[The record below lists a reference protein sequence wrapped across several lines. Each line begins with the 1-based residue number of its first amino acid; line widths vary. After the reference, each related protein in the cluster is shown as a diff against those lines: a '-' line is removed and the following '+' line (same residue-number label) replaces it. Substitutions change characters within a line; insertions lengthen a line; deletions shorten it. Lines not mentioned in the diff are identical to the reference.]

1 MPDPEKKKASI
12 NIAGPAELGSDLLSP
27 RTLTEAIP
35 AGVKAGG
42 SSLLGGLLNFP
53 ELVSNTPVLN
63 RLPMAG
69 PIALTQD
76 PAEFSL
82 PEPLQKF
89 KDFLK
94 SSEAANNYTKKYY
107 DGESLASLFGK
118 LAKSGSVEDLKR
130 FTDYTANKVAEQIP
144 SQIGLY
150 ASAMAGVPAPLALS
164 IIGASSAGNKY
175 QEDNEQYPEL
185 KPEDRLIRAYSS
197 GALEAGT
204 EGLSYGV
211 KGAAMA
217 GKSALE
223 AIPGVKSILAGEMG
237 QSLKGVF
244 SGLSKAV
251 GATPARKVMSN
262 ILFNMFGEGS
272 EEVVNEAANMW
283 MDEHYKVKQYE
294 FKDYL
299 NRAIEAF
306 GISAIA
312 SGILSSPGSAIG
324 ELSDRREYANA
335 GNRQARPQFE
345 ELVATSHMI
354 DVYNKG
360 LDGSTNPDNQPR
372 IVSGELILLQE
383 LADDMLKNGEW
394 NDSEGSGALELMGNS
409 VKESLSNYS
418 KNPSKNMDLFGIIE
432 SEEKVAYGG
441 KGNAE
446 KAIRE
451 ISSREREIKVVSPKE
466 STPIW
471 ESAFALI
478 LKKTGSLSFPK
489 RRITSPA
496 DIAFAFQSL
505 KNESQEHAFIGAVKN
520 GYVVGVELLHIG
532 AIDES
537 IVSIYEMIPILHS
550 HDADSYFLVHNH
562 PSGRV
567 DPSTADIE
575 ITQRSKTA
583 LGQLGINFVGH
594 VIINDSEFGFIGE
607 NYIPQK
613 FKHAQ
618 YAATKNVNVFKKYN
632 EWKSTKESRARI
644 SAPEDVY
651 EIIKGVQKNDERAII
666 FLLDKGNR
674 IQNLMVTPMPSVNV
688 STIGRMAAA
697 SRSTGVIISGSN
709 LNPAELRKLSDNLS
723 KLSIRLLDSVDMV
736 SGNYRSSREM
746 GILGES
752 EDIYGGRRYSSWLSK
767 VKKEGGLDPSS
778 LEDLGYN
785 LKELREFGLGGII
798 KKGGLK
804 VDSYAEELTGL
815 GLLKPAG
822 NETPSDALIRTLKQK
837 AKITNESA
845 NAWERQYEKE
855 YSEWL
860 KKQSESG
867 ADEADIRRAE
877 KELEADLEKEDHS
890 QEIEGGAGGGIDF
903 NFGSN
908 AKTPPPVSQSA
919 STSQPVPP
927 LSQRQDNY
935 EGLYQKYI
943 NRMQSIENLSE
954 RAKAQGLTIRPGED
968 PKLRARSYLGIG
980 KKVESILED
989 KTFYVKPDGTFEIT
1003 GEGLK
1008 PILEFYDKN
1017 SPEKN
1022 FKQRDQDLRDY
1033 LISTRYLEDLDRP
1046 KKPGSNETIATPAQ
1060 LTKAA
1065 NDILRINK
1073 KYGKDISFLKGTAKR
1088 IYAYQRRVLETLV
1101 HSGNMSREKFD
1112 SIIATNPHY
1121 VPFDRIIEDADPFTA
1136 GVPKSSNRFSGAR
1149 SPVKKIKGSEKEIFD
1164 PIESIVKNTYRII
1177 DAADRNSVAASV
1189 AKLAAKFPDDISP
1202 VKIDMIPINLTE
1214 SEGGGEEKT
1223 IFRPSQFAPK
1233 GRVIEYFEDGKRKY
1247 IEVSKNLYDAMKG
1260 LNEDGVGLLTKIF
1273 SIPATL
1279 LRKGATLTPE
1289 FMFRNPIRDQF
1300 TAFMNDPN
1308 TPKNVKSILGVLIQ
1322 GKKTIGSMGDILKK
1336 DSTYYDWLRSGGA
1349 YSGFVE
1355 IDRKNLKKHVENLL
1369 KRPDILGK
1377 LNIIAHAESLSQFFE
1392 QATRIGV
1399 FKSATE
1405 KGMSPM
1411 EAGFLSREATIDFAR
1426 RGSQTKDVNA
1436 AIAFFNA
1443 GLQGVDKSF
1452 RAMQKD
1458 PAGFIAKGI
1467 AAITIPSIAF
1477 SLLNWDDPEYDEIPR
1492 WQKDLFWVFKARGT
1506 WWRIPKPFLFGQI
1519 FGTVPE
1525 RLIEKAFK
1533 NKPLE
1538 GKKLIAAVYK
1548 SISPIGDDI
1557 SGLLATGIKPILENQ
1572 ANWNY
1577 FLDRPIVPQSR
1588 ENLLPAQQ
1596 YTRGTTETA
1605 KKIGSVL
1612 NYSPAK
1618 IENTVQGWLGGSGKY
1633 LLQAGDEVLVAAKK
1647 MRGEAVNRKPLELT
1661 DIPLIKGFSV
1671 NTHSPESVN
1680 RFYENKKK
1688 VDAAYLSLSKVLGEG
1703 KTEEAKKILKS
1714 NPQVKAYLLFSKL
1727 SDAIRE
1733 IDSAIE
1739 SIGKSSLPDQD
1750 KRQRIKK
1757 AEGFKLAIA
1766 KKGNS
1771 VIDRIQ

>member
-94 SSEAANNYTKKYY
+94 SSEAANNYTQKYY

-175 QEDNEQYPEL
+175 QDDNQQYPEL

-197 GALEAGT
+197 GELEAGT

-335 GNRQARPQFE
+335 GNRLALPQFE

-394 NDSEGSGALELMGNS
+394 NDSEGSGALENIGNYL
-409 VKESLSNYS
+409 KQALY
-418 KNPSKNMDLFGIIE
+418 D
-432 SEEKVAYGG
+432 
-441 KGNAE
+441 
-446 KAIRE
+446 
-451 ISSREREIKVVSPKE
+451 ER
-466 STPIW
+466 
-471 ESAFALI
+471 
-478 LKKTGSLSFPK
+478 
-489 RRITSPA
+489 
-496 DIAFAFQSL
+496 
-505 KNESQEHAFIGAVKN
+505 
-520 GYVVGVELLHIG
+520 
-532 AIDES
+532 
-537 IVSIYEMIPILHS
+537 
-550 HDADSYFLVHNH
+550 
-562 PSGRV
+562 
-567 DPSTADIE
+567 
-575 ITQRSKTA
+575 
-583 LGQLGINFVGH
+583 
-594 VIINDSEFGFIGE
+594 GF
-607 NYIPQK
+607 
-613 FKHAQ
+613 
-618 YAATKNVNVFKKYN
+618 
-632 EWKSTKESRARI
+632 ARI
-644 SAPEDVY
+644 S
-651 EIIKGVQKNDERAII
+651 KGE
-666 FLLDKGNR
+666 GW
-674 IQNLMVTPMPSVNV
+674 
-688 STIGRMAAA
+688 
-697 SRSTGVIISGSN
+697 
-709 LNPAELRKLSDNLS
+709 
-723 KLSIRLLDSVDMV
+723 
-736 SGNYRSSREM
+736 
-746 GILGES
+746 
-752 EDIYGGRRYSSWLSK
+752 GRRYSSWLSK

-1022 FKQRDQDLRDY
+1022 VKQRDQDLRDY

-1279 LRKGATLTPE
+1279 LRKGAALTPE

-1322 GKKTIGSMGDILKK
+1322 GKKTIGAMGDILKK

-1477 SLLNWDDPEYDEIPR
+1477 LLLNWDDPEYDEIPR

-1538 GKKLIAAVYK
+1538 GKKLAGSVYK

-1633 LLQAGDEVLVAAKK
+1633 LLQAGDEVLVAAKRI
-1647 MRGEAVNRKPLELT
+1647 RGEVVNRKPLELT
-1661 DIPLIKGFSV
+1661 DIPLIKGFVV
-1671 NTHSPESVN
+1671 NMHSPESVN

-1739 SIGKSSLPDQD
+1739 SIGKSSLSDQD
-1750 KRQRIKK
+1750 KRQRTKK